1 MTALENL
8 INEYNLIHDKK
19 SNLSAKKRAAVV
31 EAGKRLIRNG
41 NVWEV
46 DGKITLTLKIP
57 NETIAEVHAF
67 GEADAAVGR
76 EKMYT
81 DEWNKAYDEAY
92 KNRLQELNKN
102 DGI

>member
-1 MTALENL
+1 MSPIEHL
-8 INEYNLIHDKK
+8 INEYNLIMDKI
-19 SNLSAKKRAAVV
+19 SNLSAKKRAMIV

-46 DGKITLTLKIP
+46 DGKITLELKIP

-81 DEWNKAYDEAY
+81 YEWNKVFDEAY
-92 KNRLQELNKN
+92 KNKLQELTSLC
-102 DGI
+102 